1 MRGRVRAR
9 RACGLA
15 VVALLAHAGV
25 ASAQAENQ
33 VTGLTATQSDGFT
46 RLRWTAVP
54 NATDYQIERTP
65 VDAAGA
71 PAGDAVVVGVWQPE
85 RTVTPDKPAFADAGF
100 ALGNRYQWRVRARL
114 GTTPQPYSD
123 PVSGTTL
130 PQWGSG
136 AGASLRTQYETAG
149 DGTYTSDVNEY
160 AYEAALDQA
169 SDRVRMVQIAET
181 IEHRAVNMLIIGNPA
196 PPATAA
202 AISDRPAY
210 AVNCNVHGNEPSGRE
225 ACFIMARELA
235 FTTDPRMLD
244 ILSRITILLVPSIN
258 ADGRAHNTRGNTT
271 GQDLNRDYANIT
283 QNETKGFVAMLRD
296 YTPEVLI
303 DSHEGD
309 SEDLPILTARSLNVP
324 RPFYDEGK
332 EQMVEGWMYGHA
344 AVDGWWMGPYS
355 TGGDSH
361 EGILRNTGALKNT
374 MSMLGEARGSGGV
387 TRPAEAGNTLGNRN
401 RKVYAHLWENYQGL
415 EYYNARLPIIH
426 NLIQAS
432 IAYNVSN
439 TGPVVLRGSWPW
451 PYNPVNGANTGL
463 PDVDAVT
470 SDHVL
475 DPPPCGYFLTP
486 EQYAGA
492 NPDGTV
498 QERLALH
505 GIAVEKWPNGYL
517 VRLAQR
523 QRGLIA
529 PILDGAS
536 VDPSPMVA
544 GTRLYDCPAKAEG
557 GVGGTVP
564 ATLSLTLGP
573 PAAFGAFTPGV
584 TQDYFAGTTA
594 NVTSTAGDAL
604 LSVSDPD
611 TVAPGHLVNGAF
623 SLPEP
628 LQMRGRKG
636 DAQGTAY
643 NPIGAQFNLLTWSGP
658 VSNDPV
664 ALDYKQTIKASD
676 PLRTGTYSKTLTFTL
691 STTSP

>member
-1 MRGRVRAR
+1 MVR

-15 VVALLAHAGV
+15 VFALLAHGGV
-25 ASAQAENQ
+25 ASAQT
-33 VTGLTATQSDGFT
+33 VTGLSAGQQDGFT
-46 RLRWTAVP
+46 TLKWDAVP

-65 VDAAGA
+65 VDASNTPTGA
-71 PAGDAVVVGVWQPE
+71 SVVVGVWQPQ
-85 RTVTPDKPAFADAGF
+85 RTVTPDRPTFADSGF
-100 ALGNRYQWRVRARL
+100 KLGDRFQWRVRARL
-114 GTTPQPYSD
+114 GTTAQPYSD
-123 PVSGTTL
+123 PVFGTTL
-130 PQWGSG
+130 PQWGTG
-136 AGASLRTQYETAG
+136 AGAGLRTQYETAN

-160 AYEAALDQA
+160 AYEDALDQA
-169 SDRVRMVQIAET
+169 SDRVRMVKLATT
-181 IEHRAVNMLIIGNPA
+181 IEGRAVNMLIIGNPA

-202 AISDRPAY
+202 AISDRPTY

-235 FTTDPRMLD
+235 FTTDPHLLD
-244 ILSRITILLVPSIN
+244 MLSRITILLVPSIN

-271 GQDLNRDYANIT
+271 GQDLNRDYAEIT

-324 RPFYDEGK
+324 KPFYDEGK

-344 AVDGWWMGPYS
+344 ATDGWWMGPYS

-374 MSMLGEARGSGGV
+374 MSMLGEARASGGV
-387 TRPAEAGNTLGNRN
+387 TRPAESTNLANRN

-486 EQYAGA
+486 EQYLGA

-517 VRLAQR
+517 VRLAQP

-544 GTRLYDCPAKAEG
+544 GTRLYDCPFKTEG
-557 GVGGTVP
+557 TVGGTVP
-564 ATLSLTLGP
+564 ATLSLALGDA
-573 PAAFGAFTPGV
+573 AAFGPFTPGV
-584 TQDYFAGTTA
+584 GKDYFAQSTA
-594 NVTSTAGDAL
+594 IVTSTAGDAL
-604 LSVSDPD
+604 LTVSDPD
-611 TVAPGHLVNGAF
+611 PVAPGHLVNGAF
-623 SLPEP
+623 ALPEP
-628 LQMRGRKG
+628 LQMRGRKS

-643 NPIGAQFNLLTWSGP
+643 NPIGASFNLLTWSGP

-664 ALDYKQTIKASD
+664 SLDYKQTIKASD
-676 PLRTGTYSKTLTFTL
+676 ALRTGTYSKTLTFTL
-691 STTSP
+691 STTNP

>member
-1 MRGRVRAR
+1 MRGRGMVL

-15 VVALLAHAGV
+15 VFALLAHAGV
-25 ASAQAENQ
+25 AGAQT
-33 VTGLTATQSDGFT
+33 VTGLSASQADGFT
-46 RLRWTAVP
+46 TLKWTAVA

-65 VDAAGA
+65 VDAANTPTGA
-71 PAGDAVVVGVWQPE
+71 AVVVGVWQPQ
-85 RTVTPDKPAFADAGF
+85 RTVTPDQPTFADSGYP
-100 ALGNRYQWRVRARL
+100 LGNRYQWRVRARL
-114 GTTPQPYSD
+114 GTTAQPYSD
-123 PVSGTTL
+123 PVFGTTL
-130 PQWGSG
+130 PQWGTG
-136 AGASLRTQYETAG
+136 PGASLRTQYETVN

-160 AYEAALDQA
+160 SYEAALDAA
-169 SDRVRMVQIAET
+169 SDRVRMVQLAET

-196 PPATAA
+196 PPATVA
-202 AISDRPAY
+202 AISDRPTY

-235 FTTDPRMLD
+235 FTTDPHLLD
-244 ILSRITILLVPSIN
+244 MLSRITILLVPSIN
-258 ADGRAHNTRGNTT
+258 ADGRAHDTRGNTT
-271 GQDLNRDYANIT
+271 GQDLNRDYAEIT

-324 RPFYDEGK
+324 KPFYDEGK

-344 AVDGWWMGPYS
+344 ATDGWWMGPYS

-387 TRPAEAGNTLGNRN
+387 TRPAEQSNLANHN

-451 PYNPVNGANTGL
+451 PYNPVNGANNGL

-470 SDHVL
+470 SDHIL

-486 EQYAGA
+486 EQYTGA

-498 QERLALH
+498 QARLSLH

-517 VRLAQR
+517 VRMAQP

-544 GTRLYDCPAKAEG
+544 GTRLYDCPAKGEG

-564 ATLSLTLGP
+564 ATLSLTLGD
-573 PAAFGAFTPGV
+573 PAAFGPFTPGV
-584 TQDYFAGTTA
+584 TKDYFATTTA
-594 NVTSTAGDAL
+594 VVTSTAGDAL

-611 TVAPGHLVNGAF
+611 TVAPGHLVNGTF

-628 LQMRGRKG
+628 LQMRGRKS

-643 NPIGAQFNLLTWSGP
+643 NPIGATFNLLTWSGP

-664 ALDYKQTIKASD
+664 SLDYKQTIKSSD
-676 PLRTGTYSKTLTFTL
+676 ALRTGTYSKTLTFTL
-691 STTSP
+691 STTNP

>member
-1 MRGRVRAR
+1 MRGRGMVR

-15 VVALLAHAGV
+15 VFALLAHTGV
-25 ASAQAENQ
+25 AGAQTI
-33 VTGLTATQSDGFT
+33 TGLSASQQDGFT
-46 RLRWTAVP
+46 TLKWTAVP

-65 VDAAGA
+65 VDASNTPTGA
-71 PAGDAVVVGVWQPE
+71 AVVVGVWQPQ
-85 RTVTPDKPAFADAGF
+85 RTVTPDQPTFADSGYP
-100 ALGNRYQWRVRARL
+100 LGIRYQWRVRARL
-114 GTTPQPYSD
+114 GTTEQPYSD
-123 PVSGTTL
+123 PVFGTTL
-130 PQWGSG
+130 PQWGTG
-136 AGASLRTQYETAG
+136 PGASLRTQYETAN

-181 IEHRAVNMLIIGNPA
+181 IEHRAVNLLIIGNPA

-225 ACFIMARELA
+225 ACLIMARELA
-235 FTTDPRMLD
+235 FTTDPHLLD

-324 RPFYDEGK
+324 KPFYDEGK

-344 AVDGWWMGPYS
+344 ATDGWWMGPYS

-374 MSMLGEARGSGGV
+374 LSMLGEARGSGGV
-387 TRPAEAGNTLGNRN
+387 TRPAEQTSLANRN

-439 TGPVVLRGSWPW
+439 TGRVVLRGSWPW

-470 SDHVL
+470 SDHIL

-486 EQYAGA
+486 EQYTGA

-517 VRLAQR
+517 VRMAQP

-564 ATLSLTLGP
+564 ATLSLTLGD
-573 PAAFGAFTPGV
+573 PASFGPFTPGV
-584 TQDYFAGTTA
+584 THDYLATTTA

-611 TVAPGHLVNGAF
+611 TVAPGHLVNGSF

-628 LQMRGRKG
+628 LQMRGRKS

-643 NPIGAQFNLLTWSGP
+643 NPIGAMFNLLTWSGP

-664 ALDYKQTIKASD
+664 SLDYKQTIKSTD

-691 STTSP
+691 STTNP

>member
-1 MRGRVRAR
+1 
-9 RACGLA
+9 
-15 VVALLAHAGV
+15 
-25 ASAQAENQ
+25 
-33 VTGLTATQSDGFT
+33 
-46 RLRWTAVP
+46 
-54 NATDYQIERTP
+54 
-65 VDAAGA
+65 
-71 PAGDAVVVGVWQPE
+71 
-85 RTVTPDKPAFADAGF
+85 
-100 ALGNRYQWRVRARL
+100 
-114 GTTPQPYSD
+114 
-123 PVSGTTL
+123 
-130 PQWGSG
+130 
-136 AGASLRTQYETAG
+136 
-149 DGTYTSDVNEY
+149 
-160 AYEAALDQA
+160 
-169 SDRVRMVQIAET
+169 
-181 IEHRAVNMLIIGNPA
+181 
-196 PPATAA
+196 
-202 AISDRPAY
+202 
-210 AVNCNVHGNEPSGRE
+210 
-225 ACFIMARELA
+225 
-235 FTTDPRMLD
+235 
-244 ILSRITILLVPSIN
+244 
-258 ADGRAHNTRGNTT
+258 
-271 GQDLNRDYANIT
+271 
-283 QNETKGFVAMLRD
+283 MLRD

-324 RPFYDEGK
+324 KPFYDEGK

-344 AVDGWWMGPYS
+344 ATDGWWMGPYS

-374 MSMLGEARGSGGV
+374 LSMLGEARGSGGV
-387 TRPAEAGNTLGNRN
+387 TRPAEQTSLANRN

-439 TGPVVLRGSWPW
+439 TGAVVLRGSWPW

-470 SDHVL
+470 ANHIV

-486 EQYAGA
+486 EQYTGA

-517 VRLAQR
+517 VRMAQP

-529 PILDGAS
+529 PMLDGAS

-544 GTRLYDCPAKAEG
+544 GTRLFDCPAKGEG

-564 ATLSLTLGP
+564 ATLSLTLGD
-573 PAAFGAFTPGV
+573 PASFGPFTPGV
-584 TQDYFAGTTA
+584 TKDYFATNTA
-594 NVTSTAGDAL
+594 VVTSTAGDAL
-604 LSVSDPD
+604 LTVSDPD
-611 TVAPGHLVNGAF
+611 TVAPGHLVNGTF

-628 LQMRGRKG
+628 LQMRGRKS

-643 NPIGAQFNLLTWSGP
+643 NPIGASFNLLTWSGP

-664 ALDYKQTIKASD
+664 SLDYKQTIKSTDA
-676 PLRTGTYSKTLTFTL
+676 LRTGTYSKTLTFTL
-691 STTSP
+691 STTNP